1 MATAIHGAIG
11 YRRGR
16 FKIYSVPLIVAFIL
30 AQWTAGRRIGAST
43 IFDGQH
49 AQVVHSIMLFQTALE
64 TELSRDCSS
73 GNIRKV
79 YFDDLDVA
87 LPYIV
92 NAGFWN
98 TRCQPVRPT
107 PVTPLNVDEM
117 AQCSSLI
124 VKEQHLSS
132 WLPGVAGAEL
142 GPVATRVS
150 MLRRWTSPD
159 RKFGFAVYRKR
170 DCAPPIGLP
179 SHD

>member
-1 MATAIHGAIG
+1 MTAATHGAIG

-16 FKIYSVPLIVAFIL
+16 IKSYSAALIVAFIL

-49 AQVVHSIMLFQTALE
+49 VQVAHSIMLFQTALE
-64 TELSRDCSS
+64 TELSGDCSS
-73 GNIRKV
+73 GVIRKI

-107 PVTPLNVDEM
+107 PVTPLNVDET

-132 WLPGVAGAEL
+132 WLPGVVGAEL

-150 MLRRWTSPD
+150 ILRRWSSPD
-159 RKFGFAVYRKR
+159 RKFGFTVYRKR
-170 DCAPPIGLP
+170 GCSEPVGVP
-179 SHD
+179 SGD